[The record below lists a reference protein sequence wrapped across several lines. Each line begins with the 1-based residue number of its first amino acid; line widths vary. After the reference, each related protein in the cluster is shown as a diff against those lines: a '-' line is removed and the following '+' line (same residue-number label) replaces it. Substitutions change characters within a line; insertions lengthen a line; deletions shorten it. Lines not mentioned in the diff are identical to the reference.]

1 MVNNIC
7 DCGKRIKHLPL
18 ESLDN
23 PIEIEIDSQL
33 EIDNTIED
41 SSTYV
46 NRLHEEAKLNQVKN
60 EVLGH
65 LRNELKTIIENHF
78 KVFCHD
84 TSRHKQNNDDFIAL
98 LKEEIDYLKGELMEK
113 NNVIST
119 LIGFCKDHQA
129 LYKIT
134 HQHGYR

>member
-23 PIEIEIDSQL
+23 PIEIEIDSRL
-33 EIDNTIED
+33 EIDNAIED

-65 LRNELKTIIENHF
+65 LRNELETITENHF
-78 KVFCHD
+78 KVSCHG
-84 TSRHKQNNDDFIAL
+84 TSQHKQNNDDFIVL
-98 LKEEIDYLKGELMEK
+98 LKEEIDYWKGKLMEK

-119 LIGFCKDHQA
+119 FIGFCKDHQA

-134 HQHGYR
+134 HHHGYR

>member
-7 DCGKRIKHLPL
+7 DCGKRIKQLPV

-23 PIEIEIDSQL
+23 PKEIEIDSQL
-33 EIDNTIED
+33 EIDNAIED

-60 EVLGH
+60 EVLDH
-65 LRNELKTIIENHF
+65 LRNELKTIIDNHF
-78 KVFCHD
+78 KVSYHD
-84 TSRHKQNNDDFIAL
+84 TSQHKQNDNDFTAL

-113 NNVIST
+113 NIVIST
-119 LIGFCKDHQA
+119 LIGFCKAHQA
-129 LYKIT
+129 LYEIT